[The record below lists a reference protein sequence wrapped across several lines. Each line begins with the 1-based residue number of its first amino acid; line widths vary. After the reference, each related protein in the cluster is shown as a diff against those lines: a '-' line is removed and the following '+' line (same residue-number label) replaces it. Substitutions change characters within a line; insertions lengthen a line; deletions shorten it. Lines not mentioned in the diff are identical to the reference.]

1 MDLAEIR
8 KKSQME
14 RKTATDRGPEPP
26 KSSAQPS
33 KSPASKPAEVV
44 IDLGDELPGAAVP
57 PPPANPAPEP
67 ATIEEPL
74 PLPELFP
81 EAEGGFPLIRG
92 ERQRIDPLALILA
105 GREMMGD
112 DGPAVEETEEAAA
125 DDANFQ
131 EFLFFRIADEKY
143 AVNIMEIKEIIKP
156 REVTEVPR
164 TPSFIAGV
172 LSLRG
177 VIIPV
182 FDLALRLGL
191 VRSVCAKKERIVVVK
206 RGEGF
211 CGILVDEVV
220 QVLKLTDADFEPP
233 PAVLDGIDRDF
244 VTGIGRHDSHML
256 ILLNI
261 DKVLDINL
269 C

>member
-8 KKSQME
+8 KKSQLE
-14 RKTATDRGPEPP
+14 RQTAKSRAPEPVKDP
-26 KSSAQPS
+26 E
-33 KSPASKPAEVV
+33 PAEMV
-44 IDLGDELPGAAVP
+44 IDLGGEPPAAAVP
-57 PPPANPAPEP
+57 SPPPSPSPEP
-67 ATIEEPL
+67 AEAVEPL
-74 PLPELFP
+74 SLPELFP
-81 EAEGGFPLIRG
+81 ESKEGRLLERE
-92 ERQRIDPLALILA
+92 ERQRPDPLALILA
-105 GREMMGD
+105 GREMMSD
-112 DGPAVEETEEAAA
+112 DGPAFEESEESVA
-125 DDANFQ
+125 DDGEFQ

-164 TPSFIAGV
+164 TPEFVAGI

-182 FDLALRLGL
+182 FDLVLRLGL
-191 VRSVCAKKERIVVVK
+191 TRTACSKKERIVVVK

-220 QVLKLTDADFEPP
+220 QVVKMTEANFEQP

-244 VTGIGRHDSHML
+244 VNGIGRHDSHML
-256 ILLNI
+256 ILLNL